1 MAEDEN
7 LEITVVEQEKEDP
20 TARRKAL
27 VTDWIHK
34 IRSAKGHFQHDFDK
48 MRRDMD
54 AALNG
59 FDDTEWSDDNYV
71 ANILQRHVQ
80 QRTAS
85 LYAKNPKAQ
94 AKRRDRLDYAVWDGD
109 EKTLMMAYQARD
121 MATQQQMPIPVEAI
135 AIIEDFKQTQNQRK
149 MLDNVAKTLEHLFD
163 YFMKEQ
169 QPTFKSQMKGLVRR
183 VITTGVGFVKVGFQR
198 DMDRQPEISQKLTDV
213 QARLDYLRRIAQQ
226 AADGDI
232 KEDDAEIEALMLS
245 MNALMEEPL
254 ITVREGLVFDFP
266 ESNSIIVCL
275 LYTSDAADE

>member
-94 AKRRDRLDYAVWDGD
+94 AKRRNRLDYAVWDGD

-121 MATQQQMPIPVEAI
+121 MATQQQMPVPVEAI
-135 AIIEDFKQTQNQRK
+135 ATVSYTH
-149 MLDNVAKTLEHLFD
+149 LTL
-163 YFMKEQ
+163 
-169 QPTFKSQMKGLVRR
+169 PT
-183 VITTGVGFVKVGFQR
+183 
-198 DMDRQPEISQKLTDV
+198 
-213 QARLDYLRRIAQQ
+213 
-226 AADGDI
+226 
-232 KEDDAEIEALMLS
+232 
-245 MNALMEEPL
+245 N
-254 ITVREGLVFDFP
+254 REV
-266 ESNSIIVCL
+266 
-275 LYTSDAADE
+275 